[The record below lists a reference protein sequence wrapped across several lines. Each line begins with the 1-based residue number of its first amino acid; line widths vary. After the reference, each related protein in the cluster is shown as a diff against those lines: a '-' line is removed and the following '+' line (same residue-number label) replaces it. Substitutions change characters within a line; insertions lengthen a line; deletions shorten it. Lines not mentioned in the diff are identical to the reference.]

1 MFVRLCRYKRNHLSM
16 SIKLRMINVSYSFQ
30 HSREEQRKSLR
41 WRLGSSDI
49 LHISIY
55 GFIKNQQNDQFFR
68 MCFKLNSAG
77 QSLKRWLKNAS
88 ISNLFRSWS
97 QSIPIHNDIY
107 HLCCHRWHHSGMYTQ
122 TDNLVQRNHG
132 GTLQND
138 RYLSLSFLIGCR
150 NTLRNISQSE
160 WR

>member
-1 MFVRLCRYKRNHLSM
+1 MEQCHIWGDKTRAAHMFVWLCIDKRNHLSM
-16 SIKLRMINVSYSFQ
+16 SIKLRIINVS
-30 HSREEQRKSLR
+30 R
-41 WRLGSSDI
+41 DI
-49 LHISIY
+49 LHISLN
-55 GFIKNQQNDQFFR
+55 GFIKNQQNDQFSK

-77 QSLKRWLKNAS
+77 QSLKRWLKNTS

-107 HLCCHRWHHSGMYTQ
+107 HLCCHRWHHSGTYTQ

-132 GTLQND
+132 GTLYND
-138 RYLSLSFLIGCR
+138 RYLGLSFLIGCR
-150 NTLRNISQSE
+150 YTLRHISQSE